1 MPFSTRTVQK
11 ALRSK
16 LRFKEDRG
24 RSHPQ
29 FVLWHDGRIIATTH
43 ISHGSSNK
51 EISDGVIGAMAKQ
64 LGVTGRQF
72 RDVVSCAVTR
82 EQFLRLILEDG

>member
-1 MPFSTRTVQK
+1 MPFSTRTVRK
-11 ALRSK
+11 ALISK
-16 LRFKEDRG
+16 LRFEEDRG

-29 FVLWHDGRIIATTH
+29 FVLRHDGRIIALTH
-43 ISHGSSNK
+43 ISHGPSKK
-51 EISDGVIGAMAKQ
+51 EISEGVIGAMAKQ

-72 RDVVSCAVTR
+72 RDVVRCAVTR